1 MYGLLPVDNRYS
13 RAISHYPVAIS
24 ALSVHYMRTNPLLN
38 RDHPLISGGYSLRG
52 ACYSRANLS
61 LSWERARDPVSVD
74 VEGVLTEG
82 AVERE
87 GPNNAQGNG

>member
-13 RAISHYPVAIS
+13 RAMSHYPVAIS
-24 ALSVHYMRTNPLLN
+24 ALSVRYLRTNPLLN
-38 RDHPLISGGYSLRG
+38 RDHPLISGGYSFRG
-52 ACYSRANLS
+52 GTHYPGRG
-61 LSWERARDPVSVD
+61 RDPVSVD
-74 VEGVLTEG
+74 SEGVRTEG